1 MQKFKLH
8 TIDSAPD
15 GSKQHLQA
23 AQDSMGMIPNL
34 FAVMASSPQ
43 LLESYQTL
51 DSLFQEAG
59 FDKNEL
65 TVVWQTIN
73 VYHGCHYCVPAHT
86 AIAKQM
92 GADDAITT
100 NIKQGDALEDSK
112 LQALRTFTERM
123 LDARGKVDQQ
133 AFKDFAEAGYEPKH
147 VLAVILGIAQK
158 TMSNYTNHVAETPL
172 DKAFQEFK

>member
-8 TIDSAPD
+8 TIESAPD
-15 GSKQHLQA
+15 GSKQILQA
-23 AQDSMGMIPNL
+23 AQDNMGMIPNL
-34 FAVMASSPQ
+34 FAVMATSPQ
-43 LLESYQTL
+43 LLEGYQTL
-51 DSLFQEAG
+51 DGLFQKSG

-73 VYHGCHYCVPAHT
+73 VYHDCHYCVPAHT

-100 NIKQGDALEDSK
+100 QIKAGESLDDDK

-123 LDARGKVDQQ
+123 LDARGAVNQDD
-133 AFKDFAEAGYEPKH
+133 FKAFAEAGYEPKH

-158 TMSNYTNHVAETPL
+158 TMSNYTNHVAETPI
-172 DKAFQEFK
+172 DNAFQDFA